1 MVGINENIGPGFSI
15 KMIRFIAS
23 NIIRFSSINLVK
35 SLERLRK
42 KKQKSLF
49 EHLKPVK
56 EEKQKCRKWVFR
68 FWSIRLCFYITTKK
82 HLELIFCFTNFLP
95 ATKRLWWSVFC
106 LPYLLLLP
114 SLHHNRNSA
123 ALDSPA
129 LVDSVSRALFS
140 FLFLS
145 SKIVNVRS
153 FSQWIQIPTKLIL
166 FAIHVLVCWRFASIR
181 LFVTYLNSNDQL
193 L

>member
-56 EEKQKCRKWVFR
+56 EEKQKCRK
-68 FWSIRLCFYITTKK
+68 
-82 HLELIFCFTNFLP
+82 
-95 ATKRLWWSVFC
+95 
-106 LPYLLLLP
+106 
-114 SLHHNRNSA
+114 
-123 ALDSPA
+123 
-129 LVDSVSRALFS
+129 
-140 FLFLS
+140 
-145 SKIVNVRS
+145 
-153 FSQWIQIPTKLIL
+153 
-166 FAIHVLVCWRFASIR
+166 
-181 LFVTYLNSNDQL
+181 
-193 L
+193 